1 MRLEIDWRIIM
12 TNDLNIDYER
22 DDTAFDPFSSAAPSV
37 VANLSRKLMWL
48 KISLVL
54 TFVMLVLISCG
65 GGGMTPVATET
76 LIATQPPS
84 AALQVTAT
92 SPVATEAPALPPA
105 EAPPPLTVAPTAVAP
120 PTKTPVPA
128 TDHTSVAELANK
140 ELARLRDGVI
150 IFNPPEQMTV
160 GEQERVSLR
169 VAKAEFEKA
178 IAEDMS
184 GSGTPREEK
193 TQISSFMRVE
203 LRGPAFEVIPLS
215 SKEQI
220 IPDEGYTEWLWD
232 IVAKEA
238 GSQKL
243 TFVLTAKIKI
253 PGDEDEY
260 KDLKTVTYS
269 VDVHVNP
276 VRELG
281 GFIERHME
289 ALVTFIAGLLVPFS
303 LWIWNKRRKRVDE
316 EDWNYWDDID
326 GF

>member
-1 MRLEIDWRIIM
+1 M
-12 TNDLNIDYER
+12 TNDLNIDYEQG
-22 DDTAFDPFSSAAPSV
+22 DTAFDPFSSAAPSV

-65 GGGMTPVATET
+65 GGGMTP
-76 LIATQPPS
+76 
-84 AALQVTAT
+84 
-92 SPVATEAPALPPA
+92 
-105 EAPPPLTVAPTAVAP
+105 VAP

-276 VRELG
+276 IRELG

-303 LWIWNKRRKRVDE
+303 LWIWNKRRKRVGE